1 MPKANA
7 PPLILGA
14 VLKGDNTPYIYLDF
28 FTQSNRIA
36 IEFIIIFW
44 VDNIFFSSNEWLP

>member
-14 VLKGDNTPYIYLDF
+14 VLKDDNTPYIYYIYLDF
-28 FTQSNRIA
+28 FTNQIG
-36 IEFIIIFW
+36 
-44 VDNIFFSSNEWLP
+44 LL